1 MANNNETKTYDA
13 KALQAMIEKLQ
24 AENEVLKAKTKSR
37 GDTTDLGDGL
47 CAKVSEKG
55 AVSIYGLGRF
65 PVTLYGEQFPRLL
78 AVGPAILKFIVDNQ
92 GKLSTKEQAKARKA
106 AEKQSA
112 A

>member
-1 MANNNETKTYDA
+1 MQHNHDA
-13 KALQAMIEKLQ
+13 KALQAMIEQLQ
-24 AENEVLKAKTKSR
+24 AENAALKARKVK

-78 AVGPAILKFIVDNQ
+78 AVGPQILAFIVENQ
-92 GKLSTKEQAKARKA
+92 GKLSTKEDAKARKA
-106 AEKQSA
+106 AEA
-112 A
+112 AKAKAS